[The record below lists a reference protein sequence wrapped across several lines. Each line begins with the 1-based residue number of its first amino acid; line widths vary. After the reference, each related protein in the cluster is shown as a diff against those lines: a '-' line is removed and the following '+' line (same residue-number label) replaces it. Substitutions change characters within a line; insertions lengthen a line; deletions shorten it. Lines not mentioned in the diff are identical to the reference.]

1 MWALTGASPSHVRF
15 SLRSQGHPV
24 SYNAVMNVAES
35 QTAGLDVQA
44 LRAQF
49 PLLSR
54 RVHGQPIA
62 YLDNAATSQKPQ
74 CVLDAVI
81 RYYREYNANVHRG
94 LYKISEEAT
103 NAYEQARAAVARF
116 VGAGSAEEIIYTRG
130 TTEAIN
136 LVASSFG
143 ALRVRVGDE
152 ILVTAM
158 EHHSNIVPWQLL
170 CERTGA
176 TLKAA
181 PISDRGELEMDRLE
195 KLIGERTRV
204 VAVMHVSNVL
214 GTINPIQEIVKMAHR
229 RGAAVLVDG
238 AQAAPHLRVNVRE
251 LGCDFYTL
259 SGHKMYA
266 PTGIGALFGKAE
278 HLRAMPPYHGGGEM
292 VRSVSFEGTTYKE
305 PPARFEA
312 GTPNIAGAIGLAAAI
327 EFLEKVGLDTVAG
340 RERELLD
347 HATRQLSAIEGLRI
361 IGTAAKK
368 AAVVSFDLEGIHPH
382 DLATILDRRAIAIR
396 AGHHCAQPLMKRF
409 DVPATTRASLAFYN
423 TTEEIDRLVAALREA
438 VRIFR

>member
-1 MWALTGASPSHVRF
+1 ME
-15 SLRSQGHPV
+15 
-24 SYNAVMNVAES
+24 VAES
-35 QTAGLDVQA
+35 QLAALDVQA

-54 RVHGQPIA
+54 RVHGQVIA
-62 YLDNAATSQKPQ
+62 YLDNAATAQKPQ
-74 CVLDAVI
+74 CVLDAEM
-81 RYYREYNANVHRG
+81 RFYREYNANVHRG

-103 NAYEQARAAVARF
+103 NAYEQARAAAARF
-116 VGAGSAEEIIYTRG
+116 IGAASADEIIFTRG

-152 ILVTAM
+152 ILVTTM

-176 TLKAA
+176 TLKVV
-181 PISDRGELEMDRLE
+181 PIDDRGELLLDRME
-195 KLIGERTRV
+195 KLIGERTRL

-214 GTINPIQEIVKMAHR
+214 GTINPIHDIVKMAHR

-238 AQAAPHLRVNVRE
+238 AQAAPHRRVNVRE
-251 LGCDFYTL
+251 LGCEFYTL

-266 PTGIGALFGKAE
+266 PTGIGVLYGKSE

-292 VRSVSFEGTTYKE
+292 IRSVTFEGSTYRE

-327 EFLEKVGLDTVAG
+327 EFLEKLGLDAVAA
-340 RERELLD
+340 REQQLLD
-347 HATRQLSAIEGLRI
+347 HATKHLSSIDGLRI
-361 IGTAAKK
+361 IGTAAHK
-368 AAVVSFDLEGIHPH
+368 AAVISFDLEGIHPH
-382 DLATILDRRAIAIR
+382 DLATILDRHAIAIR

-423 TTEEIDRLVAALREA
+423 TTEEVDRLVAALREA
-438 VRIFR
+438 VRMFR